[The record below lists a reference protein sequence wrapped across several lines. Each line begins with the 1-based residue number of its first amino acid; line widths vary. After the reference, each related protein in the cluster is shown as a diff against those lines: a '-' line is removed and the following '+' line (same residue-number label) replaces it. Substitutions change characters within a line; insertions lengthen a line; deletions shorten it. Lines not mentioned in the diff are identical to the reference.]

1 MTDDDDL
8 LAPANV
14 RDPYPL
20 LARLRQEDPVHWSER
35 LGAWMILRYDDL
47 FDALRDERLS
57 SNRVQPVFETKLTPA
72 EQLERGPTFEVL
84 RHWMVFNDPPRHSR
98 LRQLVSAAFTPRAI
112 ELLRPRVEKVVD
124 GLLDDLEGHDEIDLI
139 GDFAYPIPATII
151 AEMMG
156 VPEEDRPRFKDWSDC
171 IMALV
176 FGAKGERDR
185 RARAQRG
192 LLDLC
197 GYLHSLVAR
206 FRARPEENLITSLI
220 EARDADDSLT
230 DEEIVATC
238 TLLLFG
244 GHETTTNLIGNGTR
258 TLLEHPDQLARFRAE
273 PALLQSAVE
282 ELLRFDGPSKLEVR
296 RVAQDMDFGG
306 RAFREGQQVLLLQAS
321 ANRDPDVFPAPDTLD
336 LERHPN
342 RHIGFGFGIHYCL
355 GASVARLEGSVG
367 LRKLFDRFPDLAP
380 ADEPPTWHPLLVSRG
395 MSRFAVRPGPSR
407 RPMARHPGADH
418 LATFTR

>member
-1 MTDDDDL
+1 VTGDDDL
-8 LAPANV
+8 LSPDNV

-35 LGAWMILRYDDL
+35 LGAWMVLRYDDL
-47 FDALRDERLS
+47 FDALQDGRLS
-57 SNRVQPVFETKLTPA
+57 SNRVQPVFETKLTP
-72 EQLERGPTFEVL
+72 EQQIERGPTFEVL
-84 RHWMVFNDPPRHSR
+84 RHWMVFNDRPRHTR
-98 LRQLVSAAFTPRAI
+98 LRHFVSAAFTPRAI

-124 GLLDDLEGHDEIDLI
+124 DLLDDLEGSDEVDLI

-156 VPEEDRPRFKDWSDC
+156 VPEEDRPRFKGWSDC

-176 FGAKGERDR
+176 FGAKGDHDR
-185 RARAQRG
+185 RSRAQHG
-192 LLDLC
+192 LLELC
-197 GYLHSLVAR
+197 DYLHSLVAR
-206 FRARPEENLITSLI
+206 FRVRPEENLITSLI

-230 DEEIVATC
+230 DDEIVATC

-258 TLLEHPDQLARFRAE
+258 TLLGHPDQLARFRAE
-273 PALLQSAVE
+273 PELLPRAVE

-296 RVAQDMDFGG
+296 RVAEDLDFRG
-306 RAFREGQQVLLLQAS
+306 RSFREGQQVLLLQAS
-321 ANRDPDVFPAPDTLD
+321 ANRDPDVFPAPDRLD
-336 LERHPN
+336 LDRHPN

-355 GASVARLEGSVG
+355 GASVARLEGSIG

-380 ADEPPTWHPLLVSRG
+380 GDEPPTWHPLLVSRG
-395 MSRFAVRPGPSR
+395 MSRFAVRPGRSR
-407 RPMARHPGADH
+407 RPADRS

>member
-1 MTDDDDL
+1 MTGDDDL
-8 LAPANV
+8 LSPDNV

-20 LARLRQEDPVHWSER
+20 LARLRQEDPVHWSEG

-47 FDALRDERLS
+47 FDALQDGRLS
-57 SNRVQPVFETKLTPA
+57 SNRVQPVFETKLTPE

-84 RHWMVFNDPPRHSR
+84 RNWMVFNDRPRHTR
-98 LRQLVSAAFTPRAI
+98 LRHLVSAAFTPRAI

-124 GLLDDLEGHDEIDLI
+124 DLLDGIEGSDEIDLI
-139 GDFAYPIPATII
+139 GDYAYPIPATII

-156 VPEEDRPRFKDWSDC
+156 VPEEDRPRFKGWSDC

-176 FGAKGERDR
+176 FGAKGDHDR
-185 RARAQRG
+185 RTRAQHG
-192 LLDLC
+192 LLELC
-197 GYLHSLVAR
+197 DYLHSLVAR

-230 DEEIVATC
+230 DDEIVATC

-258 TLLEHPDQLARFRAE
+258 TLLQHPAQRARFLAE
-273 PALLQSAVE
+273 PELLPPAVE

-296 RVAQDMDFGG
+296 RVAEDMGFRG
-306 RAFREGQQVLLLQAS
+306 RLFREGQQVLLLQAS
-321 ANRDPDVFPAPDTLD
+321 ANRDPDVFPTPDTLD

-380 ADEPPTWHPLLVSRG
+380 GDEPPTWHPLLVSRG

-407 RPMARHPGADH
+407 RPADRH

>member
-1 MTDDDDL
+1 MTGDDDL
-8 LAPANV
+8 LSPDNV

-20 LARLRQEDPVHWSER
+20 LARLRQDDPVHWSER
-35 LGAWMILRYDDL
+35 LGAWLILRYDDL
-47 FDALRDERLS
+47 FDALSDERLS
-57 SNRVQPVFETKLTPA
+57 SDRVLPVFETKLTPA
-72 EQLERGPTFEVL
+72 QQLERAPTFEIL
-84 RHWMVFNDPPRHSR
+84 RHWMVFNDRPRHTR
-98 LRQLVSAAFTPRAI
+98 LRRLVSAAFTPRAI

-124 GLLDDLEGHDEIDLI
+124 DLLDELDGHEEIDLI

-176 FGAKGERDR
+176 FGARGDHDR

-192 LLDLC
+192 LLELC
-197 GYLHSLVAR
+197 DYLHSLVAR
-206 FRARPEENLITSLI
+206 FRAGPEENLITSLI
-220 EARDADDSLT
+220 EAGDADDSLT
-230 DEEIVATC
+230 DDEIVATC

-258 TLLEHPDQLARFRAE
+258 VLLEHPEQLARFRAE
-273 PALLQSAVE
+273 PGLLQRAVE

-296 RVAQDMDFGG
+296 RVGEDMEFQG
-306 RAFREGQQVLLLQAS
+306 RPFREGQQVLLLQAS
-321 ANRDPDVFPAPDTLD
+321 ANRDPDAFPAPDTLD
-336 LERHPN
+336 LGRHPN

-367 LRKLFDRFPDLAP
+367 LRRLFDRFPDLAP
-380 ADEPPTWHPLLVSRG
+380 AEEAPVWHPLLVSRG
-395 MSRFAVRPGPSR
+395 MSRFVVRPGAAR
-407 RPMARHPGADH
+407 RPAGRDH
-418 LATFTR
+418 LISFTR